1 MSTLQP
7 GSLVI
12 MHLHSPTEKLW
23 GVLQELNAVGVVVRA
38 LNVSSFD
45 DWMAQA
51 ASGEPP
57 IIGLAAMFV
66 PLLRV
71 ERIFLDEQVGA
82 VESYS
87 QRFERRVGTSV
98 WQFIESVP
106 PLSAGDDD
114 LPS

>member
-1 MSTLQP
+1 MATLGP

-12 MHLHSPTEKLW
+12 VHLQSPTEKLW

-38 LNVSSFD
+38 INIASFD

-51 ASGEPP
+51 ASGERPLL
-57 IIGLAAMFV
+57 GLASMFV
-66 PLLRV
+66 PLARV

-87 QRFERRVGTSV
+87 QRFERRVGASV
-98 WQFIESVP
+98 WRFLEPSP
-106 PLSAGDDD
+106 SGLSAEDEV
-114 LPS
+114 PS